1 MAAGETTVY
10 LLGIQEDIAEK
21 GTQELSKSWEGPQTP
36 ERALKMQEE
45 EGFPGREGDK
55 EERSGSG
62 PRNQRDQCGRPKLSR
77 KETRLGTPGQGC
89 IYEPLC
95 VDKLLA
101 QPRPRAQGPP
111 GGCAGVS
118 EEANWDEYVRRQL
131 ELDTPQ
137 DSQGEVGRE
146 AREGRASGCWANL
159 RRTDGLR
166 AGITEWGSQRTLAM
180 DEAGNVLR
188 AQKQSQMLAQE
199 ARSLCP
205 GPSLLLTHPVAVGVL
220 LALSIPL
227 FPDL

>member
-55 EERSGSG
+55 DERSGSG

-146 AREGRASGCWANL
+146 AREGRASGC
-159 RRTDGLR
+159 
-166 AGITEWGSQRTLAM
+166 
-180 DEAGNVLR
+180 
-188 AQKQSQMLAQE
+188 
-199 ARSLCP
+199 
-205 GPSLLLTHPVAVGVL
+205 
-220 LALSIPL
+220 
-227 FPDL
+227 

>member
-10 LLGIQEDIAEK
+10 LLGVQEDIAEK

-111 GGCAGVS
+111 GGCAGV
-118 EEANWDEYVRRQL
+118 RRP
-131 ELDTPQ
+131 TGT
-137 DSQGEVGRE
+137 S
-146 AREGRASGCWANL
+146 
-159 RRTDGLR
+159 
-166 AGITEWGSQRTLAM
+166 M
-180 DEAGNVLR
+180 
-188 AQKQSQMLAQE
+188 
-199 ARSLCP
+199 
-205 GPSLLLTHPVAVGVL
+205 
-220 LALSIPL
+220 
-227 FPDL
+227 